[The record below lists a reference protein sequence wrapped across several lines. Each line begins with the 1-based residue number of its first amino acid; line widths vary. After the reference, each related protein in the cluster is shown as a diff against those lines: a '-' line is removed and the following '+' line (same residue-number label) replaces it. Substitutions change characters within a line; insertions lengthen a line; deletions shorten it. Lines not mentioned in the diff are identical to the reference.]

1 MKAFGY
7 TCAAGICFAL
17 LWPVLQGLEIN
28 PWWSP
33 FFGLVVAG
41 PLFSMCALFELLA
54 KRAGALDVK
63 SRAEQ
68 RLSPEKA
75 AEGLRAILGAKGK
88 DAATN

>member
-1 MKAFGY
+1 MKAFAY

-17 LWPVLQGLEIN
+17 LWPVLAALGTN

-41 PLFSMCALFELLA
+41 PLFAMGALFELLA
-54 KRAGALDVK
+54 KRAGPLDVK

-68 RLSPEKA
+68 RLSPEQA
-75 AEGLRAILGAKGK
+75 AEGLRSILGTKGNE
-88 DAATN
+88 AAN